1 MSGIRRRAAERI
13 RCSGGIRTRALW
25 WVFDV
30 GGGKD
35 GNAGNRDLGMR
46 RIHIA
51 SAYIYIFLYMMNQ
64 SKLASYPPVSE
75 KTR

>member
-30 GGGKD
+30 GGKD
-35 GNAGNRDLGMR
+35 GNAGNGDLGMR

-51 SAYIYIFLYMMNQ
+51 S
-64 SKLASYPPVSE
+64 V
-75 KTR
+75 